1 MANTQE
7 YRTYLEWRK
16 IGRQVKKG
24 EHGERNHIGETVF
37 GFEQTMSLRTARK
50 IQKMLDEER
59 DVEEEELFRIA
70 YDPNY

>member
-59 DVEEEELFRIA
+59 DEEDEELFRIA

>member
-59 DVEEEELFRIA
+59 DDEEEELFRIA

>member
-59 DVEEEELFRIA
+59 DDEEEELFRIA
-70 YDPNY
+70 YDPNW

>member
-1 MANTQE
+1 MDNAQE

-37 GFEQTMSLRTARK
+37 GFEQTMSLHTARK

-59 DVEEEELFRIA
+59 DDEEEELLRIA

>member
-37 GFEQTMSLRTARK
+37 RFEQTMSLRTARK

-59 DVEEEELFRIA
+59 DEEEEELLRIA
-70 YDPNY
+70 YDPNW

>member
-1 MANTQE
+1 MDNAQE

-59 DVEEEELFRIA
+59 DDEEEELFRIA